1 MKVFLN
7 PHCNYG
13 AGLSKWK
20 KVEKDLYNRIGE
32 FDTEEILSPENLILQ
47 VSKALGN
54 GEHEFI
60 AAGGDGTIN
69 LLLNSIMKL
78 GNVPG
83 LTIGAVG
90 LGSSNDFH
98 KPFRP
103 EKFIDGIPLKV
114 DFKNAFPCDV
124 IRIEYRDNL
133 GHQNTHFCLINASM
147 GVTAEG
153 NALFNSRIKLIKMLQ
168 VISVD
173 AAIIA
178 AALISILNYRNIPC
192 QLIIENSEAKNISV
206 TNLGIIKNPHFTGSL
221 CYDTLIEPDD
231 GNLGINLC
239 IGLSLLERI
248 SMLVALY
255 KHRFQGRPKTKSWT
269 VKSLS
274 VKSNQFFALEMDGEV
289 IHTNYAKFN
298 VIPKRVRCCK

>member
-13 AGLSKWK
+13 AGLSRW
-20 KVEKDLYNRIGE
+20 EKIEKGLYNRIGK
-32 FDTEEILSPENLILQ
+32 FDTEEISSPESLILQ
-47 VSKALGN
+47 VSKALKN

-69 LLLNSIMKL
+69 LLLNSIMKI
-78 GNVPG
+78 GNAPG
-83 LTIGAVG
+83 ITIGAVG

-98 KPFRP
+98 KPFHP
-103 EKFIDGIPLKV
+103 ERFINGIPLRV

-124 IRIEYRDNL
+124 ICIEYRDNL
-133 GHQNTHFCLINASM
+133 GYQKTNFCLINASM

-168 VISVD
+168 MISVD

-192 QLIIENSEAKNISV
+192 QLIIENSEAQNLSV

-221 CYDTLIEPDD
+221 CYDTPIEPDD

-269 VKSLS
+269 AKSLS
-274 VKSNQFFALEMDGEV
+274 IKSNQFFALEMDGEV
-289 IHTNYAKFN
+289 IHTDYAKFN